1 MADILHKQALIPR
14 SNIILML
21 LKLNQ
26 TYNLS
31 LHIHIV
37 YQLVHS
43 RNEFQTQLNHIDLH

>member
-1 MADILHKQALIPR
+1 MADILHVQALFLW

-21 LKLNQ
+21 FKLKQ

-43 RNEFQTQLNHIDLH
+43 RNEFQTQLNQIDLH